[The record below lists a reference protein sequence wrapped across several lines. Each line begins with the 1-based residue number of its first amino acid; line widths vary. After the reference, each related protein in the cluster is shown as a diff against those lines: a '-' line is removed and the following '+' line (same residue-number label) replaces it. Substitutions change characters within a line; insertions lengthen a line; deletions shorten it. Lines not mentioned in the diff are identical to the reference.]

1 MSTHNGRTLE
11 DRSVFDTRT
20 LDDIYHEIR
29 EVYASS
35 HMPWVIGYSGGK
47 DSTATVQLVW
57 HALAGLPP
65 DKRHKPVYVIASD
78 TLVETPVIV
87 DHITG
92 TLRLMNEAAQNQD
105 LPIEAQ
111 KVIPHISDT
120 FWVNLIGRG
129 YPAPNQRFRWC
140 TERMKINPANRFILD
155 RAAEFGEVVMVL
167 GGRKSESNSRAQVM
181 TSKHGKITGSR
192 LNRHHI
198 LTRAYVYTPIE
209 DFTTDDVWTYLLQTP
224 SPWSGNNRKLA
235 AMYRTAS
242 AECPLVVDETTPS
255 CGNSR
260 FGCWTCT
267 VVERDHSMQ
276 AMIDRGEEWMQP
288 LLEFRDFL
296 AETQDPAI
304 KHQYREHK
312 RRTGQ
317 VSIKEGKLI
326 RGPYRLDFCKE
337 VLRTL
342 LDTQNQVRI
351 VGPDPTLEL
360 ITEAELHEI
369 RRIWRTE
376 RQDWDDAVPQIYAEI
391 TGQTLDW
398 LQDDIGAFTAQE
410 YRVLHDICQI
420 HHLSTE
426 MVARLLEQERQMQ
439 GMHRRAG
446 IFQRIEDVLGE
457 EWRDEETVRREHNLP
472 PLPSLQPAEGES
484 LS

>member
-1 MSTHNGRTLE
+1 
-11 DRSVFDTRT
+11 
-20 LDDIYHEIR
+20 
-29 EVYASS
+29 
-35 HMPWVIGYSGGK
+35 
-47 DSTATVQLVW
+47 
-57 HALAGLPP
+57 
-65 DKRHKPVYVIASD
+65 
-78 TLVETPVIV
+78 
-87 DHITG
+87 
-92 TLRLMNEAAQNQD
+92 
-105 LPIEAQ
+105 
-111 KVIPHISDT
+111 
-120 FWVNLIGRG
+120 
-129 YPAPNQRFRWC
+129 
-140 TERMKINPANRFILD
+140 
-155 RAAEFGEVVMVL
+155 
-167 GGRKSESNSRAQVM
+167 
-181 TSKHGKITGSR
+181 
-192 LNRHHI
+192 
-198 LTRAYVYTPIE
+198 
-209 DFTTDDVWTYLLQTP
+209 
-224 SPWSGNNRKLA
+224 
-235 AMYRTAS
+235 
-242 AECPLVVDETTPS
+242 
-255 CGNSR
+255 
-260 FGCWTCT
+260 
-267 VVERDHSMQ
+267 MQ

-342 LDTQNQVRI
+342 LDTQNQVRT

-410 YRVLHDICQI
+410 YRVLHDICQV
-420 HHLSTE
+420 HHLPTE

-472 PLPSLQPAEGES
+472 PLPSLQPAEEDN